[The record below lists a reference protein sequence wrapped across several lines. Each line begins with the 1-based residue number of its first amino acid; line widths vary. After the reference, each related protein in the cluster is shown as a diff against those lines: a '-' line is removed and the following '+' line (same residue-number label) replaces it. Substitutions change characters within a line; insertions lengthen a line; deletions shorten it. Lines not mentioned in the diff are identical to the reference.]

1 MIGPSLVAFTI
12 AVCVSFAIWE
22 PVYDFLTIPLCE
34 ALQSRGLRIVSGRTE
49 CHLFLVDLRAK
60 RITGQEAEEVLGR
73 AGITLNKNS
82 IPNDPER
89 PTVTSGIRIGTPAMT
104 TRGFGPPEA
113 EKLAHLIADVLERPS
128 DEANLKRVGAEVKAL
143 CARFP
148 VYG

>member
-1 MIGPSLVAFTI
+1 M
-12 AVCVSFAIWE
+12 
-22 PVYDFLTIPLCE
+22 
-34 ALQSRGLRIVSGRTE
+34 
-49 CHLFLVDLRAK
+49 FLVDLRAK
-60 RITGQEAEEVLGR
+60 RITGQQAEEVLGR

-82 IPNDPER
+82 IPNDPQR

-104 TRGFGPPEA
+104 TRGFGADEA
-113 EKLAHLIADVLERPS
+113 ATLAHLIADVLERPS